1 MGTVQSKFN
10 VNKDKEK
17 RTYHG
22 ITFDSRMEMK
32 YYCAVVCPKVE
43 SILPITYVAD
53 FYIEYADGH
62 SEVID
67 VKGCPDIVAT
77 IKRKMFWYRYPLI
90 EYNWVTYVKKYGGWL
105 DYDKVK
111 RLRKEEKRNAK
122 NRLEKSYE

>member
-32 YYCAVVCPKVE
+32 YYCEVVCPKVE
-43 SILPITYVAD
+43 SGEIV
-53 FYIEYADGH
+53 
-62 SEVID
+62 VID